1 MFCCVKIISIT
12 LLKTSIFTRINF
24 FESKCIRINVFKKA
38 FRNFTKTRYVYDV
51 KKSLN
56 WFDKRFVNV
65 FFMFFFAFAFVIVLC
80 TRQNRNQKFDNF
92 IEMLNEFSI
101 KIAKL
106 YELLNFINENRCK
119 SLTYN
124 FDFFLIA
131 FVRLLTK
138 LWILKN
144 WFECRIIRISRKR

>member
-1 MFCCVKIISIT
+1 
-12 LLKTSIFTRINF
+12 
-24 FESKCIRINVFKKA
+24 
-38 FRNFTKTRYVYDV
+38 
-51 KKSLN
+51 
-56 WFDKRFVNV
+56 
-65 FFMFFFAFAFVIVLC
+65 MFFFAFAFVIVLC

-138 LWILKN
+138 L
-144 WFECRIIRISRKR
+144 